1 MNNRRKFLQQTG
13 VLGLAALSGSI
24 SACRPLMAEEEAVAL
39 PIPETKNL
47 FFEIS
52 LAEWSLHRTIW
63 GGELDHLDFPRFARE
78 KFGIKAVEYVSTMFG
93 TDGTETAY
101 LGQLKQNCESEGV
114 RSLIIMVDAEGSL
127 ATADETARLQAV
139 DNHQKWVNAAQ
150 FLGCHSIRVNAAG
163 KGPRENVL
171 AAAVDSL
178 GRLSE
183 LCAGAGI
190 NVVVENHGG
199 YSSDASWLSEVMR
212 QVNQA
217 NCGTLPDFG
226 NFLINLFPY
235 RRYDPYEGMEELMP
249 FAFGVSAK
257 SRDFGKDGQDQ
268 RVDFYR
274 MLEIV
279 KKHGYSGHIGIEYEG
294 YKLSEMA
301 GIRATQALLI
311 QAGSQLEA

>member
-1 MNNRRKFLQQTG
+1 MNNRRRFLQQAGCLG
-13 VLGLAALSGSI
+13 VAAFSGSLG
-24 SACRPLMAEEEAVAL
+24 ACRPLMAEDQAQAL
-39 PIPETKNL
+39 SIPDSSNL

-63 GGELDHLDFPRFARE
+63 GGELDHLDFPRFAME
-78 KFGIKAVEYVSTMFG
+78 NFGINAVEYVSTMFG
-93 TDGTETAY
+93 PGGTETAY
-101 LGQLKQNCESEGV
+101 LGRLKKNCQDAGV

-127 ATADETARLQAV
+127 ATADDTARLQAV
-139 DNHQKWVNAAQ
+139 DNHKKWISAAQ
-150 FLGCHSIRVNAAG
+150 FLDCHTIRVNAAG

-171 AAAVDSL
+171 SAMVDSL
-178 GRLSE
+178 GLLSE
-183 LCAGAGI
+183 LAAGAGI

-212 QVNQA
+212 QVDQP

-235 RRYDPYEGMEELMP
+235 RKYDPYQGMNELMP
-249 FAFGVSAK
+249 FAKGVSAK
-257 SRDFGKDGQDQ
+257 SKEFDDKGQDK
-268 RVDFYR
+268 RVNFKR

-294 YKLSEMA
+294 YKLSEVA
-301 GIRATQALLI
+301 GIRATQHLLFE
-311 QAGSQLEA
+311 AGKQVM